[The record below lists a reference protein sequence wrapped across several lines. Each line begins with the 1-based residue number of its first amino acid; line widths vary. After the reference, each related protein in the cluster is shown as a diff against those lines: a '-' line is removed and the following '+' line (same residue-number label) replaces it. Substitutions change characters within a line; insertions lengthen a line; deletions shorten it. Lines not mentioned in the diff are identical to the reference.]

1 MLAEDSFAVDFSC
14 TTCGKIINALTCP
27 SHCPQCQTAA
37 PDHGF
42 PTAEAVT
49 IAEQND
55 RFRAGLTKGNA
66 SDLRGQVVVTSA
78 VNAMGRD
85 FVTAALM
92 AVAGDSTFTPD
103 NDPYGDHGFGTVT
116 VLTLKLFW
124 KIDLYDEELV
134 YGSPA
139 PANPA
144 VTRRVLTIMFPSD
157 Y

>member
-1 MLAEDSFAVDFSC
+1 MLAEDTIAVDFSC
-14 TTCGKIINALTCP
+14 TACGKIITALTGP
-27 SHCPQCQTAA
+27 SHCPHCHTAA
-37 PDHGF
+37 PDYGF
-42 PTAEAVT
+42 PTAEAVK

-55 RFRAGLTKGNA
+55 RFRAGMLTGTA
-66 SDLRGQVVVTSA
+66 SDLRGQVVVTSG
-78 VNAMGRD
+78 VNGMGRD

-92 AVAGDSTFTPD
+92 AVAGDSEFTQD

-116 VLTLKLFW
+116 VLTVKLFW

-134 YGSPA
+134 YGSPD

-144 VTRRVLTIMFPSD
+144 ATRRVLTIMFPSD

>member
-14 TTCGKIINALTCP
+14 TTCGKIITALTNP
-27 SHCPQCQTAA
+27 SHCPQCQSAA

-42 PTAEAVT
+42 PTVEAVK

-116 VLTLKLFW
+116 VLTIRLFW

-139 PANPA
+139 LANPA

>member
-1 MLAEDSFAVDFSC
+1 M
-14 TTCGKIINALTCP
+14 IALRP
-27 SHCPQCQTAA
+27 WSSAWHR
-37 PDHGF
+37 GF
-42 PTAEAVT
+42 PTVEAVK

-103 NDPYGDHGFGTVT
+103 NDPYGDHGFGSVT
-116 VLTLKLFW
+116 VLTIKLFW
-124 KIDLYDEELV
+124 KFDLYDEELV

>member
-1 MLAEDSFAVDFSC
+1 MLAEDSFAVDLSC
-14 TTCGKIINALTCP
+14 TTCGKIITALTNP
-27 SHCPQCQTAA
+27 SHCAQCQSAA

-42 PTAEAVT
+42 PTVEAVK

-78 VNAMGRD
+78 VDAMGRD
-85 FVTAALM
+85 FVIAALM

-116 VLTLKLFW
+116 VLTIRLFW

-134 YGSPA
+134 HGSPA